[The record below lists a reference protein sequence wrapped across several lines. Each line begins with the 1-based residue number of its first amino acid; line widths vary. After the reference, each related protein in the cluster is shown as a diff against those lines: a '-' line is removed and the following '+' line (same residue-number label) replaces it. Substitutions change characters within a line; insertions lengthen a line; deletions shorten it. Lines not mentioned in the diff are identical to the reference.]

1 MFENMFENI
10 NEKIFIFIV
19 MLVFIYFIYQQ
30 IIFQQNIF
38 GLQEAFT
45 PQQVENIIQPPG
57 SNKIGTSDMDYW
69 KKTQMK
75 VVSNGYTNK
84 MINNLKPS
92 HPSPFDRE
100 TTDAMGNFPAAE
112 KEKYPLATEEFE
124 YPNDY
129 KFTVDYPCR
138 KTATGMF
145 SDCGVYS
152 ANLAW
157 SANPYKGLN
166 CPIKNKKNKK

>member
-57 SNKIGTSDMDYW
+57 SNKIGTADMDYW
-69 KKTQMK
+69 KK
-75 VVSNGYTNK
+75 N
-84 MINNLKPS
+84 
-92 HPSPFDRE
+92 
-100 TTDAMGNFPAAE
+100 
-112 KEKYPLATEEFE
+112 
-124 YPNDY
+124 
-129 KFTVDYPCR
+129 
-138 KTATGMF
+138 
-145 SDCGVYS
+145 
-152 ANLAW
+152 ANE
-157 SANPYKGLN
+157 SSQ
-166 CPIKNKKNKK
+166 